1 MADIEKRTLI
11 IREDFCK
18 KQDEFFAAIQKYVWI
33 DDLKAVYSVSGGT
46 EIVFVSQVALKK
58 FLADIPDTWKV
69 DHSESIQT
77 LILTVVPRVGD
88 GHAQISD
95 ATFVAALSQYGQVEE
110 ALRKTY
116 QAYPTVETGAR
127 LFKIKP
133 RGSVS
138 QLPTSLNFGKSIF
151 GVVFRGQVPRC
162 HRCSG
167 PHKVNECTT
176 VVCIKCRKSGHMSSG
191 CRNPITCTVCFR
203 QGHSFKSCPAVRE
216 IGDITIGTKWT
227 KPVVNQRQEG
237 SDPNL
242 ENMGA
247 SGFSSDMVI
256 NDGHVRSKFSNVKV
270 SDKRQDTNNSSALVG
285 GQKHQTLNA
294 TDFPSPPWRKPLVDR
309 EQVNYNNESFPL
321 HKDED
326 SLSDVIDSV
335 RDSDDHVSE
344 TESDSE
350 TTQLDLVTHRSNGD
364 SSSQDL
370 FSSPMELSGDLSSGG
385 VVQPSFDNTAKA
397 LNTDETPTHKR
408 TRSLDRSFDGGGSLS
423 KLTKS

>member
-1 MADIEKRTLI
+1 MLENLGLRHWKLAKITNYIHSTL
-11 IREDFCK
+11 F
-18 KQDEFFAAIQKYVWI
+18 
-33 DDLKAVYSVSGGT
+33 SV
-46 EIVFVSQVALKK
+46 
-58 FLADIPDTWKV
+58 
-69 DHSESIQT
+69 
-77 LILTVVPRVGD
+77 
-88 GHAQISD
+88 
-95 ATFVAALSQYGQVEE
+95 
-110 ALRKTY
+110 
-116 QAYPTVETGAR
+116 
-127 LFKIKP
+127 
-133 RGSVS
+133 
-138 QLPTSLNFGKSIF
+138 
-151 GVVFRGQVPRC
+151 C
-162 HRCSG
+162 
-167 PHKVNECTT
+167 T
-176 VVCIKCRKSGHMSSG
+176 VVCFKCRKSGHMSSG

-216 IGDITIGTKWT
+216 IGDIPIGTKWT
-227 KPVVNQRQEG
+227 KTVVEQRQEG
-237 SDPNL
+237 SDSNL

-285 GQKHQTLNA
+285 GQKHQLLNA

-309 EQVNYNNESFPL
+309 EQVNYNNKSFPL

-350 TTQLDLVTHRSNGD
+350 TTQLDLVTHRLNGD

-370 FSSPMELSGDLSSGG
+370 FSSPIELSGDLSSGG

-408 TRSLDRSFDGGGSLS
+408 TRSLDRSFDGGGSLT